1 MFNKEL
7 ESTRKANVVFTIKS
21 SGNPNTT
28 DKITSELLEYLVWLK
43 AKE

>member
-7 ESTRKANVVFTIKS
+7 ESTRKSTVVFKFKN